1 MLISMATPP
10 LLQWL
15 IEQYHHQPIIT
26 VVLGLVVAAV
36 LLLIMRKTLKVF
48 AAIAILLV
56 VAILASYLIQGPEGT
71 RDGIDKAMDKVK
83 DQAEKVSDTLRE

>member
-1 MLISMATPP
+1 MATPP

-71 RDGIDKAMDKVK
+71 RDGIDKAMDKVR